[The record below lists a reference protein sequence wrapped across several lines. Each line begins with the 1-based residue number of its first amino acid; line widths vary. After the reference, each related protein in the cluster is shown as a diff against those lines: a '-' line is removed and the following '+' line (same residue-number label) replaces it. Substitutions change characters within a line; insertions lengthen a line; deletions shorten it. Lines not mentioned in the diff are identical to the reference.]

1 MVKMINQTV
10 CGRRSTSK
18 YEIFHPNVLFKTK
31 WQFYMDRRMCLHLH
45 SNNGIW
51 NEVFCSCFVWF
62 VFFFFNKLRTIHR
75 SCKYETMEQNKQ
87 WAGLYSF
94 ESENEKCSCK
104 GELLNRNCMI
114 FVFQSTQA
122 GVCMIKWKGLF
133 AVEILL
139 NSKLNA
145 GRWKVISVKYFGIT
159 CLHNCTVRE
168 YIANYDSVDNSL
180 SCFISVWF

>member
-1 MVKMINQTV
+1 MRYSIQMFYLKQNGNFIWIEGCVYTCITTIEFEMRFSV
-10 CGRRSTSK
+10 A
-18 YEIFHPNVLFKTK
+18 VLFS
-31 WQFYMDRRMCLHLH
+31 LL
-45 SNNGIW
+45 
-51 NEVFCSCFVWF
+51 V
-62 VFFFFNKLRTIHR
+62 FFFNKLRTIHR

-104 GELLNRNCMI
+104 AELLNRNCMI

-145 GRWKVISVKYFGIT
+145 GKWKVISVKYFGIT